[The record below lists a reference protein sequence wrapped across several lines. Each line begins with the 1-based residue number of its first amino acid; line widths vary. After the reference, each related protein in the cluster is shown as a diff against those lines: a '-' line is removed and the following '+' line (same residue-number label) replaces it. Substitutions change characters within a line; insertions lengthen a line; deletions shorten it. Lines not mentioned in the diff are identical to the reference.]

1 MKRLDLYM
9 SKKKL
14 IIGLAVVALVVGGV
28 YFWRMGVEDDTDP
41 FRDYKMAMMR
51 DEVGGATPAE
61 TLAMFVAALRAN
73 DAEAAAELFML
84 DNNGSRAKWQAQLAD
99 LQAQG
104 MFAQMADD
112 IEKNAKPTKSA
123 YEGDAE
129 FELLNSDGTV
139 GVLIDME
146 LNKFS
151 GVWKLQSL

>member
-9 SKKKL
+9 NKKKL
-14 IIGLAVVALVVGGV
+14 IIGLAVAALVVGGV
-28 YFWRMGVEDDTDP
+28 YFWRMGVEDDADP

-61 TLAMFVAALRAN
+61 TLAMFITALRAN

-84 DNNGSRAKWQAQLAD
+84 DDTGSRATWQTQLAD

-112 IEKNAKPTKSA
+112 IEKNAKATSSGSDD
-123 YEGDAE
+123 YVRY
-129 FELLNSDGTV
+129 ELLNSDGSV
-139 GVLIDME
+139 GAQIGVQ
-146 LNKFS
+146 LNIFS

>member
-1 MKRLDLYM
+1 MD
-9 SKKKL
+9 KKKV
-14 IIGLAVVALVVGGV
+14 ITGLAVAALVVGGV
-28 YFWRMGVEDDTDP
+28 YFWRLGVEDDTDP

-73 DAEAAAELFML
+73 NAEGAAELFML
-84 DNNGSRAKWQAQLAD
+84 DDNGSRAKWQAQLVD

-112 IEKNAKPTKSA
+112 IEKNAKATSPA
-123 YEGDAE
+123 YEDNAQ
-129 FELLNSDGTV
+129 FEVLNQDGTV
-139 GVLIDME
+139 GALIVMQ
-146 LNKFS
+146 LNIFS